1 MLHWINSKNSEDIG
15 IDQFFYN
22 VTIAS
27 FCNLLYRRNFMP
39 QNSIAI
45 IPENG
50 YYPEKK
56 QSRKALIWTTNKER
70 KLI

>member
-1 MLHWINSKNSEDIG
+1 LNQQKKSSEDIG
-15 IDQFFYN
+15 IDPFLHN

-39 QNSIAI
+39 QDSIAI

-50 YYPEKK
+50 YFPEQINQKK
-56 QSRKALIWTTNKER
+56 LNNG
-70 KLI
+70 